1 VPKTSRFGG
10 KPVDLAAKF
19 WPITG
24 LIYVCRRELRS
35 KKRLPFHPFSKKGEL
50 DVCKKLAGDK
60 RDAEEEKATT
70 LLNLRILENAA
81 RPNTRVMSSKKS
93 HLTKHNVTHLPKNCI
108 HLCG

>member
-1 VPKTSRFGG
+1 MF
-10 KPVDLAAKF
+10 AAESYDQKNGCLF
-19 WPITG
+19 I
-24 LIYVCRRELRS
+24 L
-35 KKRLPFHPFSKKGEL
+35 FQKGEL

-93 HLTKHNVTHLPKNCI
+93 HLIKHNVTHLPKNCI